1 MDGWALTLL
10 SKDSLSYAST
20 AQTIG
25 LNTGYFLSFTV
36 FLALNSAEFSNKYL
50 RSAEN
55 AAENG
60 VMPLGTYM
68 IFWSLMYLLITA
80 WLLIVKTEVSVL
92 QMYAEPHSSNIVY
105 LSPS

>member
-1 MDGWALTLL
+1 MTLL

-55 AAENG
+55 VAETG

-92 QMYAEPHSSNIVY
+92 QMYVEPRSSNIVY
-105 LSPS
+105 LRPS